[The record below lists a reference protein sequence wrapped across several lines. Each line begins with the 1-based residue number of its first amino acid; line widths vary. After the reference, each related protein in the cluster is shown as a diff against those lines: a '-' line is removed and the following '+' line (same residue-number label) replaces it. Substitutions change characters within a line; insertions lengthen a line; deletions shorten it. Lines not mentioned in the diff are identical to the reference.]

1 MARGRKS
8 LAARAEAEPHLFD
21 PDILK
26 LVQNTLADEQR
37 SGEIAAE
44 VSNPTNLFMPTRFV
58 KDESRA
64 GAGRIAANYMGMIGP
79 VPALPANYTHA
90 AIIERKRRSSS
101 LFEFLELFAQELR
114 SFFVTAHRKYRL
126 PSLFQLYRVK
136 AENKITAAIYSLMGF
151 ATKQHRE
158 ALRLHEEVPL
168 YYAGYFADQRRPAI
182 SLELMLND
190 FLGLAVKVHQFRL
203 RRLMVSEEEQT
214 HLGGISMENSIL
226 GQTAI
231 AGSTCL
237 NRSGS
242 IRITIGPVGYAH
254 YLALMPDRSL
264 YGELTE
270 LIRLFCGPSINY
282 DIQIVLK
289 KEEIPQTRLDSN
301 SPVGRL
307 GWDSWAL
314 QGQASTDSGETVFD
328 PEYVKPLLK
337 KKNSELT
344 SFEDTL

>member
-8 LAARAEAEPHLFD
+8 LAVRVEAEPHLFD

-26 LVQNTLADEQR
+26 LVQDTLTDGQC
-37 SGEIAAE
+37 SGELGTEI
-44 VSNPTNLFMPTRFV
+44 SNPTNLFTPTRFV

-64 GAGRIAANYMGMIGP
+64 GAGRIAANYMGMVGP
-79 VPALPANYTHA
+79 VPALPAHYTHA
-90 AIIERKRRSSS
+90 AIVERKRRSSS
-101 LFEFLELFAQELR
+101 LFDFLELFAQELR
-114 SFFVTAHRKYRL
+114 SFFVAAHRKYRL
-126 PSLFQLYRVK
+126 PSLFQLYRVN
-136 AENKITAAIYSLMGF
+136 ADNKITSAIYSLMGF
-151 ATKQHRE
+151 ATKRHRD

-182 SLELMLND
+182 NLELMLND
-190 FLGLAVKVHQFRL
+190 FLGIPVKVHQFHL
-203 RRLMVSEEEQT
+203 RRLAISEDEQT
-214 HLGGISMENSIL
+214 RLGGIRLENSIL

-231 AGSTCL
+231 AGATCL

-242 IRITIGPVGYAH
+242 IRITIGPVGYAN
-254 YLALMPDRSL
+254 YLALMPDRQL

-270 LIRLFCGPSINY
+270 LIRLYCGPSISY

-289 KEEIPQTRLDSN
+289 KEEIPQTRLDSS

-314 QGQASTDSGETVFD
+314 QGQAQSDSGDTIFD
-328 PEYVKPLLK
+328 PEFVKPVAK
-337 KKNSELT
+337 EKVEIVT
-344 SFEDTL
+344 SSADT

>member
-8 LAARAEAEPHLFD
+8 LASRVEAEPHLFD
-21 PDILK
+21 PDVLK
-26 LVQNTLADEQR
+26 LVQDTLTAEQR
-37 SGEIAAE
+37 SETLDAEI
-44 VSNPTNLFMPTRFV
+44 SNPTNLFMPTRFV

-64 GAGRIAANYMGMIGP
+64 GAGRIAANYMGMVGP

-101 LFEFLELFAQELR
+101 LFDFLELFAQELR
-114 SFFVTAHRKYRL
+114 SYFVTAHRKYRL

-136 AENKITAAIYSLMGF
+136 ADNKITAAIYSLMGF
-151 ATKQHRE
+151 ATKRHRD

-190 FLGLAVKVHQFRL
+190 FLGIPVKVHQFHL
-203 RRLMVSEEEQT
+203 RRLAISEDEQT
-214 HLGGISMENSIL
+214 RLGGISLENSIL

-231 AGSTCL
+231 AGATCL
-237 NRSGS
+237 NRTGS

-254 YLALMPDRSL
+254 YLALMPDRHL

-289 KEEIPQTRLDSN
+289 KEDIPQTRLDSN
-301 SPVGRL
+301 SLVGRL

-314 QGQASTDSGETVFD
+314 QGHAMQDSGDTIFD
-328 PEYVKPLLK
+328 PELVKPIAK
-337 KKNSELT
+337 EKVEELT
-344 SFEDTL
+344 SSADI

>member
-8 LAARAEAEPHLFD
+8 LAVRVEAEPHLFD
-21 PDILK
+21 PDMLK
-26 LVQNTLADEQR
+26 LVQDTLADNER
-37 SGEIAAE
+37 SDTLEVEI
-44 VSNPTNLFMPTRFV
+44 SNPTNLFTPTRFV

-64 GAGRIAANYMGMIGP
+64 GAGRIAANYMGMVGP
-79 VPALPANYTHA
+79 VPALPTNYTHA

-101 LFEFLELFAQELR
+101 LFDFLELFAQELR

-136 AENKITAAIYSLMGF
+136 ADNKITSAIYSLMGF
-151 ATKQHRE
+151 ATKRHRD

-182 SLELMLND
+182 NLELMLND
-190 FLGLAVKVHQFRL
+190 FLDTPVRVHQFHL
-203 RRLMVSEEEQT
+203 RRLAINEDEQT
-214 HLGGISMENSIL
+214 RLGGMSIENAIL

-231 AGSTCL
+231 AGATCL

-242 IRITIGPVGYAH
+242 IRITIGPVGYVQ
-254 YLALMPDRSL
+254 YLALMPDRGL

-270 LIRLFCGPSINY
+270 LIRLYCGPSINY

-314 QGQASTDSGETVFD
+314 QGSAKLNSGDTIFD
-328 PEYVKPLLK
+328 PEYVKPIAKEEVPLF
-337 KKNSELT
+337 T
-344 SFEDTL
+344 SSSNI

>member
-1 MARGRKS
+1 MARARNT
-8 LAARAEAEPHLFD
+8 LAARVFAEPHLFD

-26 LVQNTLADEQR
+26 LTQDTFVTDQPV
-37 SGEIAAE
+37 AE
-44 VSNPTNLFMPTRFV
+44 VSNPTNLFTPTRLV

-64 GAGRIAANYMGMIGP
+64 GSGRIAANYLGMIGP

-90 AIIERKRRSSS
+90 AIIERKRRSTS
-101 LFEFLELFAQELR
+101 LFDFLELFAEELR

-126 PSLFQLYRVK
+126 PSLFQLYRVG
-136 AENKITAAIYSLMGF
+136 ADNKITSAIYSLMGF
-151 ATKQHRE
+151 ATKRHRDV
-158 ALRLHEEVPL
+158 LRLHEEVPL

-190 FLGLAVKVHQFRL
+190 FLGISVKVHQFHP
-203 RRLMVSEEEQT
+203 RRLAISEEEQT
-214 HLGGISMENSIL
+214 RLGGLGAENSVV

-231 AGSTCL
+231 AGATCL

-242 IRITIGPVGYAH
+242 IRITIGPVGYAQ
-254 YLALMPDRSL
+254 YLALMPDRLL
-264 YGELTE
+264 YGQLTE

-314 QGQASTDSGETVFD
+314 QGAATKDSADTIFD
-328 PEYVKPLLK
+328 PEIVKPLA
-337 KKNSELT
+337 
-344 SFEDTL
+344 